1 MDDSLR
7 QLLQQLPTTSAA
19 TAASEAAAAAAAAT
33 STGQCQETA
42 ATSTT
47 STEKQKFSDP
57 ADLECESY
65 NARIRSLRLEL
76 LDHMVGFLPKLREVS
91 FFLIPKIQI
100 KLRHF
105 QIFDSDASS

>member
-7 QLLQQLPTTSAA
+7 QLLQHLPTTSAA
-19 TAASEAAAAAAAAT
+19 TAASEAAVAAAAT

-91 FFLIPKIQI
+91 FF
-100 KLRHF
+100 
-105 QIFDSDASS
+105 